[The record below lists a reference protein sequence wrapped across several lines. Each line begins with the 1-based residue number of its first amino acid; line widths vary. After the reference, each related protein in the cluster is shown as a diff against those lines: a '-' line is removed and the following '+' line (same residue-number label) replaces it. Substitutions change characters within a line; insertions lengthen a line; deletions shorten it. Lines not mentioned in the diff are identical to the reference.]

1 MHDHNLT
8 DELVASLSFN
18 RIASWSS
25 QNLGVSYDDFS
36 KIATRIF
43 ELEQQ
48 GIVDVLSVSRVS
60 RHSGPHASAI
70 KFMRIQQ
77 EY

>member
-25 QNLGVSYDDFS
+25 HNLGVSDDDFS